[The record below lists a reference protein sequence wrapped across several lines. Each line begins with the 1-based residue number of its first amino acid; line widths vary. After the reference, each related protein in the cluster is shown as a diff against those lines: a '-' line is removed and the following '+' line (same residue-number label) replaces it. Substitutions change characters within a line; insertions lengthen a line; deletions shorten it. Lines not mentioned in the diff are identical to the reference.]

1 MYKAYSQV
9 RKTPDNVSFL
19 FLLGIRI
26 NNCPFCMNIGFRYI
40 AITGINLKLIHV
52 TEKAA
57 VISKAAAIFNITA
70 QVISQNYIIRFT
82 PSRRYL
88 LVQSRQWK
96 QQNNL
101 FKVNN

>member
-19 FLLGIRI
+19 FLLGIRM
-26 NNCPFCMNIGFRYI
+26 NNCPFCMNIGFRDI

-52 TEKAA
+52 AE
-57 VISKAAAIFNITA
+57 KAAAIFNITA